1 MNLKINKEVCYPCS
15 KSINVGQPMLECEN
29 CTKVIHTRCFKSAS
43 FKCKNGLW
51 MCPGC
56 ALITEDRYCPFDNQ
70 NDLEK
75 SDRPYNG
82 GAEDTL
88 IQKFCHT
95 LESCKRYSKR
105 EFTEVATKISSG
117 ERQGS
122 FLSALFLNI
131 LKFDVPQSI
140 KDLFKFCPRNDKLRL
155 IVPLMRLDV
164 SQQNFLYTST
174 KIWNDL
180 IPYVFEICDA
190 NEDGIIIPG
199 SSKNSDLSASSGI
212 IKSNLK
218 KYLLSLQ
225 NRDDPNTW

>member
-1 MNLKINKEVCYPCS
+1 MNL
-15 KSINVGQPMLECEN
+15 EN
-29 CTKVIHTRCFKSAS
+29 LHMYHTFMELFK
-43 FKCKNGLW
+43 
-51 MCPGC
+51 
-56 ALITEDRYCPFDNQ
+56 
-70 NDLEK
+70 
-75 SDRPYNG
+75 
-82 GAEDTL
+82 
-88 IQKFCHT
+88 
-95 LESCKRYSKR
+95 
-105 EFTEVATKISSG
+105 
-117 ERQGS
+117 
-122 FLSALFLNI
+122 I

-155 IVPLMRLDV
+155 IVPLLRLDI

-190 NEDGIIIPG
+190 NEDGIIITG

>member
-1 MNLKINKEVCYPCS
+1 
-15 KSINVGQPMLECEN
+15 MLECEN

-75 SDRPYNG
+75 SDRPYNE

-131 LKFDVPQSI
+131 DGNASNFDTFQVELK
-140 KDLFKFCPRNDKLRL
+140 R
-155 IVPLMRLDV
+155 
-164 SQQNFLYTST
+164 
-174 KIWNDL
+174 
-180 IPYVFEICDA
+180 
-190 NEDGIIIPG
+190 
-199 SSKNSDLSASSGI
+199 
-212 IKSNLK
+212 
-218 KYLLSLQ
+218 LSLLES
-225 NRDDPNTW
+225 